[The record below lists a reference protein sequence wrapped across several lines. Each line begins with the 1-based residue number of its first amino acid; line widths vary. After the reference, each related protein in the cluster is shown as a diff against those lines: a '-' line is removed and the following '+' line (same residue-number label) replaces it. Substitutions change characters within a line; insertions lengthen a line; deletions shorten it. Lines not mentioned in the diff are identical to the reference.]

1 MRFQLKADDAGAI
14 TAKSAAGAVAAG
26 LLAVLWAQ
34 GIGPLQECAVI
45 FPSSPP
51 QPTDAAVA
59 ALGTSFEAS
68 IRGDESLSVSSRGE
82 LKRDLDTTFWALL
95 ADHFGSNPN
104 TPCTTNDFS
113 SPICLQNSLANAR
126 IAAVRHVPS
135 HAALGL
141 PVPEPDLSYPPAG
154 CGGHPRPP
162 AAGGGVLQLHDVRSV
177 AAGARG
183 AGTVPCTVDLSRT
196 RFCSLSL
203 QIHRRTVAIC
213 VSPVPWTTFDEP
225 VMIFICRCRCC

>member
-1 MRFQLKADDAGAI
+1 MFGLDSLAFVPANNVSVKASSSYASLMRTGERSAVVTCKTVVCFLDLLRCLFSLIPKRITVADDQQNPNQPRRAWSMRFQLKADDARAI

-59 ALGTSFEAS
+59 ALGTSFEA
-68 IRGDESLSVSSRGE
+68 IVRGDENLSVSSRGE

-113 SPICLQNSLANAR
+113 SPICAEQ
-126 IAAVRHVPS
+126 
-135 HAALGL
+135 
-141 PVPEPDLSYPPAG
+141 
-154 CGGHPRPP
+154 
-162 AAGGGVLQLHDVRSV
+162 
-177 AAGARG
+177 
-183 AGTVPCTVDLSRT
+183 SR
-196 RFCSLSL
+196 
-203 QIHRRTVAIC
+203 
-213 VSPVPWTTFDEP
+213 
-225 VMIFICRCRCC
+225 